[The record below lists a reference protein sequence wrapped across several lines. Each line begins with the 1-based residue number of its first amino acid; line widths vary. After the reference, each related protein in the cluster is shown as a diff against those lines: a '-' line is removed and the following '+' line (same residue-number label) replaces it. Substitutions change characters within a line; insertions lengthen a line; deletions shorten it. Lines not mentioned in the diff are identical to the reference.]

1 MTDIIAPVDR
11 SLLKQEL
18 TGNHMVRP
26 TNKAHNL
33 IYDIT
38 AHEAPHVMQEIGRL
52 RELSYRNSGG
62 GSGNA
67 TDTDEF
73 DFMEKP
79 YHQLIVWNPEAEE
92 IIGGYRY
99 IDGRD
104 VVMQDN
110 GQPHLATESLFDYSE
125 NFIEN
130 YLPHTIELGR
140 AFVQPHYQTQEMGA
154 KSLFALDNLW
164 DAIGAIVYQY
174 QTSYLIGKVTMYN
187 TYNPIARDLIYIF
200 LERYF
205 PDNMNLA
212 RPKIALELSAESQ
225 RIANR
230 IFSGTDQ
237 FENYKILQ
245 REVRKFNETIPPMMS
260 AYIGISST
268 MKTFKSCAN
277 KEFGD
282 IYETGIMVTIS
293 DLFEEKRKRYIEPYL
308 QYLGEKR

>member
-18 TGNHMVRP
+18 TENRMVRP
-26 TNKAHNL
+26 TNKAQNL

-38 AHEAPHVMQEIGRL
+38 AHEAPYVMQEIGRL
-52 RELSYRNSGG
+52 RELSYRNGGG
-62 GSGNA
+62 GSGNE

-99 IDGRD
+99 LDGRD
-104 VVMQDN
+104 AVMQEN

-125 NFIEN
+125 NFIKN
-130 YLPHTIELGR
+130 YLPYTIELGR
-140 AFVQPHYQTQEMGA
+140 AFVQPRYQTQEMGV

-164 DAIGAIVYQY
+164 DGIGAIVHRH
-174 QTSYLIGKVTMYN
+174 QTSYLIGKVTIYN
-187 TYNPIARDLIYIF
+187 TYHAVARDLIYIF

-205 PDNMNLA
+205 PDNEGLV
-212 RPKIALELSAESQ
+212 RPKTALEPSAEAQ
-225 RIANR
+225 RIADR

-268 MKTFKSCAN
+268 MRTFKSCAN

-282 IYETGIMVTIS
+282 VCETGIMVTIG
-293 DLFEEKRKRYIEPYL
+293 DVFEEKRKRYIEPYL
-308 QYLGEKR
+308 HYLEGKK